1 VKATGSAPR
10 PPTHSNLS
18 LDGSS
23 AKFASDL
30 TNRYCYELRSTTQ
43 ALLLP
48 SRAIVTTHASA
59 CAVRV
64 RGTSARVA
72 VKTACQNSVWLA
84 LVES

>member
-30 TNRYCYELRSTTQ
+30 TNSIHVRTLLRARHVRHVRPLLRPT
-43 ALLLP
+43 LLLP
-48 SRAIVTTHASA
+48 TLDLVLEHARRSPA
-59 CAVRV
+59 
-64 RGTSARVA
+64 S
-72 VKTACQNSVWLA
+72 
-84 LVES
+84 